1 MHLLVPSNW
10 DRELILPL
18 SQIKAT
24 VEIYGVLPTSMM
36 GSGGSGPDI
45 PQITT
50 KQAEDYIE
58 LAHSAGLTFNYLLNA
73 PCMNNMEWQEDTH
86 RELVQHLE
94 WLNSARVD
102 GVTVAIPYL
111 LELIKTQFPRLRV
124 EVSTI
129 AHVNSV
135 ARAKFFESLGADSIM
150 LDSNINRDFKLL
162 KAIRSAVKCEL
173 GVLTNSLCLYQCPYE
188 YYHNNT
194 MGHATQSH
202 NPLNGFYID
211 YSVLHCTLA
220 RFNDTSQFIKAR
232 WIRPEDIH
240 IYEEMG
246 IDFFKISGR
255 AMPTD
260 WIINAVA
267 AYSAFHYDGNLHDI
281 LNPLTLESRNAGP
294 NLSSTQIT
302 TIASPPK
309 VYIDNQAL
317 EGFISYFKKKDCLCG
332 CNSCDYC
339 QKTADKVVRFTQYE
353 IDKYTAVLK
362 KSLDDLNKSNMFKAE
377 DRSDIE
383 SMINN
388 LQT

>member
-1 MHLLVPSNW
+1 VPANW
-10 DRELILPL
+10 DRELIFPL

-50 KQAEDYIE
+50 KQAEEYIG

-73 PCMNNMEWQEDTH
+73 PCLNNMEWQEDTH
-86 RELVQHLE
+86 RELVQHLK
-94 WLNSARVD
+94 WLSNAGVD

-111 LELIKTQFPRLRV
+111 LELIKTQFPHLRV

-162 KAIRSAVKCEL
+162 KAIRSAVNCEL
-173 GVLTNSLCLYQCPYE
+173 GVLTNSSCLYQCPYE

-194 MGHATQSH
+194 LGHASQND
-202 NPLNGFYID
+202 NPLNGFYVD
-211 YSVLHCTLA
+211 YCVLHCALSSIS
-220 RFNDTSQFIKAR
+220 DTSQFIKSR

-240 IYEEMG
+240 IDQEMG
-246 IDFFKISGR
+246 IDFFKIGGR
-255 AMPTD
+255 AMPTE
-260 WIINAVA
+260 WIINAAA
-267 AYSAFHYDGNLHDI
+267 AYSSLHYQGNLYDI
-281 LNPLTLESRNAGP
+281 LNNFSPKARRAKS

-302 TIASPPK
+302 TIASPPE

-317 EGFISYFKKKDCLCG
+317 GGFVDFFKEQDCLSG
-332 CNSCDYC
+332 CSQCHYC
-339 QKTADKVVRFTQYE
+339 QEIADKVVKFDRAKA
-353 IDKYTAVLK
+353 DKYISVLK
-362 KSLDDLNKSNMFKAE
+362 KFLDDLTNSRIFCPV
-377 DRSDIE
+377 STPL
-383 SMINN
+383 SS
-388 LQT
+388 

>member
-1 MHLLVPSNW
+1 MRLLVPANW
-10 DRELILPL
+10 DGELILPL
-18 SQIKAT
+18 SQIKAA

-50 KQAEDYIE
+50 KQAEEYIE

-73 PCMNNMEWQEDTH
+73 PCLNNMEWQEDTH

-94 WLNSARVD
+94 WLSNAGVD

-111 LELIKTQFPRLRV
+111 LELIKAQFPRLRV

-162 KAIRSAVKCEL
+162 KAIRSAVNCKL
-173 GVLTNSLCLYQCPYE
+173 GVLTNSSCLYQCPYE

-194 MGHATQSH
+194 LGHASQSH
-202 NPLNGFYID
+202 NPLNGFYVD
-211 YSVLHCTLA
+211 YCVLHCALSSIS
-220 RFNDTSQFIKAR
+220 DTSQFIKSR

-240 IYEEMG
+240 IYQEMG
-246 IDFFKISGR
+246 IDFFKIGGR
-255 AMPTD
+255 AMPTK
-260 WIINAVA
+260 WIIDAAA
-267 AYSAFHYDGNLHDI
+267 AYSSLRYQGNLYDI
-281 LNPLTLESRNAGP
+281 LNNFSPKTSRAES

-302 TIASPPK
+302 TIASPPE

-317 EGFISYFKKKDCLCG
+317 EGFTDFFKEQDCLSG
-332 CNSCDYC
+332 CSQCHYC
-339 QKTADKVVRFTQYE
+339 QEIADKVVKFDRSKA
-353 IDKYTAVLK
+353 DKYISVLK
-362 KSLDDLNKSNMFKAE
+362 KFLDDLTNSRIFCPVSAPLS
-377 DRSDIE
+377 R
-383 SMINN
+383 
-388 LQT
+388 